1 MGEATRA
8 HRIVLASVGT
18 DGDLYPFLGLGRVL
32 ARRGFAVTLASHE
45 HFGPLAVRD
54 GLDFAPLVTRSET
67 EDLLRNPQLW
77 HPLWAPFVV
86 ARWGRTL
93 IRRQYAEL
101 HRVATAGDRTW
112 LVANPGVVAAR
123 VLEDFTGIPTLSVVL
138 QPWLFPSVEAPPAML
153 GGLTL
158 PSSAPRWLG
167 RMYYRGY
174 DGIGWFLVGRSVNQL
189 RRELKLPP
197 VRQVLKW
204 WFARRG
210 ILALFPGWFGAPQ
223 KDWPEGVRLCGFPG
237 EDGLLERP
245 LTTSVDQFLDRGQ
258 PTVAFTF
265 GTGMRHAAG
274 LFRECVAACQQLG
287 VPGILLTPHRG
298 QLPTQLPPQV
308 LHCEFAPFQ
317 RLFPRC
323 AAVVHHG
330 GIGTTAKALAA
341 GTPQLILPFAFDQL
355 DNACRVKRL
364 GAGQWLPTSQRRATD
379 LAESIRRLL
388 SPESRA
394 RAAAIAAAGRGRPGL
409 EVAADEIERVMM
421 LGWVEGR

>member
-32 ARRGFAVTLASHE
+32 AQRGYAVTLASHE
-45 HFGPLAVRD
+45 HFGPLAVCD
-54 GLDFAPLVTRSET
+54 GLDFAPLVTQSET
-67 EDLLRNPQLW
+67 EALLRDPNLW

-86 ARWGRTL
+86 ARWGRAL

-101 HRVATAGDRTW
+101 HRVVSAGDRTW
-112 LVANPGVVAAR
+112 LVANPGVLAAR
-123 VLEDFTGIPTLSVVL
+123 VLEDSTGVPTLSVVL
-138 QPWLFPSVEAPPAML
+138 QPWLFPSVEAPPAMM

-158 PSSAPRWLG
+158 PSSSPRWVG

-174 DGIGWFLVGRSVNQL
+174 DGIGWFLAGRAVNKI

-223 KDWPEGVRLCGFPG
+223 KDWPERVWLCGFPD
-237 EDGLLERP
+237 EDGLPERP
-245 LTTSVDQFLDRGQ
+245 LTPSVDQFLNRGQ

-265 GTGMRHAAG
+265 GTGMRNAAK
-274 LFRECVAACQQLG
+274 LFGECVAVCRQLG
-287 VPGILLTPHRG
+287 ISGILLTPHG
-298 QLPTQLPPQV
+298 EQVPAQLPPPV

-355 DNACRVKRL
+355 DNACRVKQL
-364 GAGQWLPTSQRRATD
+364 GAGEWLPTSRRRVGD
-379 LAESIRRLL
+379 LVKSIQRLL
-388 SPESRA
+388 TPEARA
-394 RAAAIAAAGRGRPGL
+394 RAAAIAKAGQARSGL
-409 EVAADEIERVMM
+409 EVAADELERAMSRS
-421 LGWVEGR
+421 G

>member
-32 ARRGFAVTLASHE
+32 AQRGFAVTLASHE

-54 GLDFAPLVTRSET
+54 GLDFAPLVTWSET
-67 EDLLRNPQLW
+67 EALLGNPQLW

-86 ARWGRTL
+86 ARWGRSL

-101 HRVATAGDRTW
+101 HQVATAGDRTW

-123 VLEDFTGIPTLSVVL
+123 VLEDLTGIPTLSVVL

-158 PSSAPRWLG
+158 PSSSPRWLG

-174 DGIGWFLVGRSVNQL
+174 DGIGWFLVGRAVNQL

-210 ILALFPGWFGAPQ
+210 ILALFPAWFGAPQ
-223 KDWPEGVRLCGFPG
+223 KDWPERVRFCGFPD
-237 EDGLLERP
+237 EDGLPERP
-245 LTTSVDQFLDRGQ
+245 LSPSVDQFLNRGQ

-265 GTGMRHAAG
+265 GTGMRHAAR
-274 LFRECVAACQQLG
+274 LFGECVDTCRRLG
-287 VPGILLTPHRG
+287 VSGILLTPQFD
-298 QLPTQLPPQV
+298 QLPSNLPPEV
-308 LHCEFAPFQ
+308 LACEFAPFQ

-364 GAGQWLPTSQRRATD
+364 GAGEWLPAAQRRAAN
-379 LAESIRRLL
+379 LAESIQRLL
-388 SPESRA
+388 SPEAKA
-394 RAAAIAAAGRGRPGL
+394 RAAAIAKASQARPGL
-409 EVAADEIERVMM
+409 EVAADEIERAMSWS
-421 LGWVEGR
+421 G